1 MRIGIDLGGSHI
13 GLGLVDKDK
22 IVYKFE
28 KNFTKEDKNNIEQTI
43 KKYIFEGI
51 ENISKVENIANIEM
65 IGVATPRKNT

>member
-22 IVYKFE
+22 IIYKFE